1 MAHMQPSWFMGET
14 ETNNVNSKKKNSFC
28 LEHLVTN
35 IMENNDILYAL
46 SETGSSG
53 GMLIEKINNGV
64 WMPYNEIYHCL
75 IFE

>member
-1 MAHMQPSWFMGET
+1 MRET
-14 ETNNVNSKKKNSFC
+14 ETNNVNSKKKSFC
-28 LEHLVTN
+28 LEHLGTN

-46 SETGSSG
+46 SETGSRG

-64 WMPYNEIYHCL
+64 TMPYNEIYHCL

>member
-1 MAHMQPSWFMGET
+1 MAHMQPSWFMRET
-14 ETNNVNSKKKNSFC
+14 ETNNADSLKKSFC
-28 LEHLVTN
+28 LEHLDSD

-64 WMPYNEIYHCL
+64 TTQNNDIYHCL

>member
-1 MAHMQPSWFMGET
+1 
-14 ETNNVNSKKKNSFC
+14 
-28 LEHLVTN
+28 
-35 IMENNDILYAL
+35 MENNDILYAL
-46 SETGSSG
+46 SETGSSR